1 MSSNF
6 RILSLFL
13 DTLESDTNKEF
24 CDEKSNRLFRLEI
37 DQRIKYIDVDIGFM
51 NEILKFNGESIIFDL
66 DFKIQRLNY
75 EKLKDDIKTIDD
87 IEFTLVYGREL
98 TDENLLDLFDKIE
111 SQA

>member
-1 MSSNF
+1 MTSNF
-6 RILSLFL
+6 RILSLFV
-13 DTLESDTNKEF
+13 DALESDTNKEF
-24 CDEKSNRLFRLEI
+24 HDEKSNRLFRLEI